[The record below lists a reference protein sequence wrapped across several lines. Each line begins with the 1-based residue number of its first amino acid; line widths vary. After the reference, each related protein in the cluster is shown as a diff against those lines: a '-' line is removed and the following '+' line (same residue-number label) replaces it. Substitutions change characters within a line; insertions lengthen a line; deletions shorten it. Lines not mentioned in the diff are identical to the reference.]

1 MLAMQLLRRSSSY
14 DTNHRKICGSKT
26 QRHIG
31 FASFFR
37 IFIDMADEELKK
49 YRLSSME
56 EPSDEM
62 LEALM
67 EKVGA
72 AARESSRKAEEA
84 MNRMHAEVASNIAQ
98 KKLRLGLL

>member
-1 MLAMQLLRRSSSY
+1 
-14 DTNHRKICGSKT
+14 
-26 QRHIG
+26 
-31 FASFFR
+31 
-37 IFIDMADEELKK
+37 MADEELKK

-72 AARESSRKAEEA
+72 AARESS
-84 MNRMHAEVASNIAQ
+84 
-98 KKLRLGLL
+98 

>member
-1 MLAMQLLRRSSSY
+1 MEFPS
-14 DTNHRKICGSKT
+14 NHRKFLGVWTKRRINSSHFF
-26 QRHIG
+26 HI
-31 FASFFR
+31 FT
-37 IFIDMADEELKK
+37 DMADEELKK

-84 MNRMHAEVASNIAQ
+84 MDRMRAEVASNIAQ

>member
-1 MLAMQLLRRSSSY
+1 
-14 DTNHRKICGSKT
+14 
-26 QRHIG
+26 
-31 FASFFR
+31 
-37 IFIDMADEELKK
+37 MADEELKK

-84 MNRMHAEVASNIAQ
+84 MDRMRAEVASNIAQ
-98 KKLRLGLL
+98 KKITSWFAMSSLNSYARQKTPDSSCDFSLYAQKNHQLTFFA

>member
-1 MLAMQLLRRSSSY
+1 
-14 DTNHRKICGSKT
+14 
-26 QRHIG
+26 
-31 FASFFR
+31 
-37 IFIDMADEELKK
+37 MADEELKK

-62 LEALM
+62 LEAIM

-84 MNRMHAEVASNIAQ
+84 MERMRAEVSSNIAQ